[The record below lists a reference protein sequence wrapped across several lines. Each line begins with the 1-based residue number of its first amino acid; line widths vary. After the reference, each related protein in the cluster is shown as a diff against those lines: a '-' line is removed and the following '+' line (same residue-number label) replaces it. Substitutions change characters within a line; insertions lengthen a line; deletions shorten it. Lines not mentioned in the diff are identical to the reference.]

1 MDKDE
6 VVEDDVK
13 EVLVDEEEEDI
24 IDDRGDAADLPRFKV
39 GEEDEVGEEANRSSC
54 N

>member
-6 VVEDDVK
+6 VVEDDVN
-13 EVLVDEEEEDI
+13 EVLVDEEDI
-24 IDDRGDAADLPRFKV
+24 IDDKGDAADLPRFKV
-39 GEEDEVGEEANRSSC
+39 GEEDEVGEDANRSSC

>member
-13 EVLVDEEEEDI
+13 EVLVDEDEEDI
-24 IDDRGDAADLPRFKV
+24 IDDRGDAAADLLRFK
-39 GEEDEVGEEANRSSC
+39 VGEEANRSSC